1 MPTVLL
7 KEHYDMECE
16 RRGASNAYRSMGLL
30 IAEIEQIVYDD
41 LSDFMGDL
49 MANAMFEAGVE
60 SDELGDANMREA
72 MVLLR
77 RKVAGLLTEAR

>member
-30 IAEIEQIVYDD
+30 I
-41 LSDFMGDL
+41 GDL
-49 MANAMFEAGVE
+49 MDNAMCEAGVE
-60 SDELGDANMREA
+60 IDELGDANKRAA
-72 MVLLR
+72 MAMLR